1 MNNLYDILSK
11 TNIKFDSNFLPLLK
25 KFFDTIKTLNTIPH
39 FVVNL
44 LNIDNIDYYKKLLNL
59 SRYHNKL
66 ELSYNE
72 FEILEDLLHLKI
84 VKEHDNEYY
93 LNDSKILIE
102 YLQSL
107 NLNVITKIELNIFK
121 NFFVK

>member
-72 FEILEDLLHLKI
+72 FEILEDLLYLKI

-107 NLNVITKIELNIFK
+107 NLDIITKFELNIFK
-121 NFFVK
+121 NFLF